1 MSDINLLNGLNSTV
15 SGTYSQSDSK
25 LENTLENK
33 DYSTAS
39 DEELMEACKSFEA
52 YFLEQAFKGME
63 KMIPKS
69 DENTSTGTSY
79 VDMFK
84 DNLYQE
90 YAEKATERGDGIGIA
105 KMLYEQ
111 MKRNY
116 STTVIPEASATAD
129 TADTSKNN

>member
-1 MSDINLLNGLNSTV
+1 MSDAINGLTNIYSSNS
-15 SGTYSQSDSK
+15 YSQSANELSDTIK
-25 LENTLENK
+25 DT
-33 DYSTAS
+33 DYSKAS

-52 YFLEQAFKGME
+52 YFVEQAFKGME
-63 KMIPKS
+63 KMIPEND
-69 DENTSTGTSY
+69 DESSSTGTSY

-90 YAEKATERGDGIGIA
+90 YAESAANRGDGIGIA

-116 STTVIPEASATAD
+116 D
-129 TADTSKNN
+129 L